1 MVKGWPSGPDM
12 KCRASSVHNFYAPIA
27 CEVAAMPACL
37 AAPHALYSRPGRFNG
52 NSHAVPGIHPLRR
65 THFASRE
72 QAMTNFKAWVA

>member
-1 MVKGWPSGPDM
+1 
-12 KCRASSVHNFYAPIA
+12 
-27 CEVAAMPACL
+27 MPACL